1 MSTDQEPDPHPDG
14 GGIVR
19 FAELPLVPWRNG
31 GGVTREV
38 AVDGSGRQDFE
49 WRISIADVNVAGPF
63 SAFPGIDRIIT
74 LLDGER
80 MDLLIDGVEQVLGL
94 HETLTFDGASQTACT
109 LPFGPTR
116 DLNVMTRRDRRSAVV
131 TIADLSETRPISVA
145 VNGVLVLL
153 NGSAIVTGAD
163 GRRAELRPLDALC
176 PTGPAVTT
184 VVGSGR
190 VAVVLIQS
198 SGRAMHQVYRSGA
211 DLQQGQ

>member
-1 MSTDQEPDPHPDG
+1 M
-14 GGIVR
+14 R

-38 AVDGSGRQDFE
+38 AADGSGGQDFE

-74 LLDGER
+74 LLAGER

-94 HETLTFDGASQTACT
+94 HETLTFDGASQTTCT

-116 DLNVMTRRDRRSAVV
+116 DLNVMTRRGRRSAAV

-145 VNGVLVLL
+145 VNEVLVLL
-153 NGSAIVTGAD
+153 NGSATVAGAE
-163 GRRAELRPLDALC
+163 GPEAALRPLDAMS
-176 PTGPAVTT
+176 PTGSVARRVT
-184 VVGSGR
+184 GSGR

-198 SGRAMHQVYRSGA
+198 SDRGVHQAYRSGA

>member
-1 MSTDQEPDPHPDG
+1 
-14 GGIVR
+14 VR

-38 AVDGSGRQDFE
+38 AVDGSGGQDFE
-49 WRISIADVNVAGPF
+49 WRISIADVNLAGPF
-63 SAFPGIDRIIT
+63 SAFPGIDRIVT

-80 MDLLIDGVEQVLGL
+80 MDLLIDGVKQVLGL
-94 HETLTFDGASQTACT
+94 HETLKFDGASQTSCT

-131 TIADLSETRPISVA
+131 TVGDLSETRAISVA
-145 VNGVLVLL
+145 VNEVLVLL

-163 GRRAELRPLDALC
+163 GRRAALRPLDAVR
-176 PTGPAVTT
+176 PTGPVVRQVT
-184 VVGSGR
+184 GSGR
-190 VAVVLIQS
+190 VAVVLIQGP
-198 SGRAMHQVYRSGA
+198 GRAMHQGYRSGA